1 MKITLIILGYIFIGA
16 IVASAY
22 KKIELT
28 LLKPGYSI
36 KPFLLEK
43 YPSDPAWH
51 TNTPCVWVTV
61 ILWPL
66 FIIASI
72 SWLIYL
78 LIRKMFRL

>member
-1 MKITLIILGYIFIGA
+1 MNITLIILGYIFIGA

-43 YPSDPAWH
+43 YPSDTAWH
-51 TNTPCVWVTV
+51 TNTIGV
-61 ILWPL
+61 
-66 FIIASI
+66 
-72 SWLIYL
+72 
-78 LIRKMFRL
+78 